1 MLHPILFDNGLLRLP
16 CKKTLSQVML
26 ILLLSV
32 AAANSRAD
40 IHSVTPS
47 DVYAQALRI
56 EQETLELQRQ
66 LGIKDAPQTPK
77 AIKTELL
84 SRHVFARTYMLLTK
98 ITLFREQKKL
108 PMVRPVS
115 IEPQLN
121 VTSYNNWAQCL
132 RILTEIEILEKAL
145 GVTSKSPPAP
155 VVTGKRPVDIFNKLN
170 QISALWNLLIGGQIT
185 PPYVYAE
192 AMRLNEDVSAI
203 LQAQNLMDTALPPAK
218 LVNAMPGDSLD
229 ATFEI
234 LREIQKLQ
242 VQAGLEPFNLDE
254 FHLPKQQALPQD
266 VFNMIEMLLAELQPL
281 KVKLG
286 MKHVI
291 TPVAQYYENKK
302 PADVTQVLGYIANRL
317 HLLNHLQE

>member
-1 MLHPILFDNGLLRLP
+1 M
-16 CKKTLSQVML
+16 
-26 ILLLSV
+26 
-32 AAANSRAD
+32 
-40 IHSVTPS
+40 
-47 DVYAQALRI
+47 
-56 EQETLELQRQ
+56 ELQRQ
-66 LGIKDAPQTPK
+66 LGIKDAPEIPK
-77 AIKTELL
+77 VIKTELL
-84 SRHVFARTYMLLTK
+84 SRHIFAKTYMLLTK

-115 IEPQLN
+115 IEPQAELLPY
-121 VTSYNNWAQCL
+121 TNWAQCL

-145 GVTSKSPPAP
+145 DISTTTPPTP
-155 VVTGKRPVDIFNKLN
+155 VVTGKRPIDVFNKLN
-170 QISALWNLLIGGQIT
+170 QISALWSVLIGGQIT

-203 LQAQNLMDTALPPAK
+203 LQAQNLTDTALPPAK
-218 LVNAMPGDSLD
+218 LANATPGDSLD

-254 FHLPKQQALPQD
+254 LHLPKQQAHPQD
-266 VFNMIEMLLAELQPL
+266 VFNMIEMLQAELQPL

-286 MKHVI
+286 LKHTM
-291 TPVAQYYENKK
+291 TPVAQYYDNKK

-317 HLLNHLQE
+317 HLLNLRRD